1 MKKKFISM
9 IMTAVMI
16 STIVAGCGNNAS
28 TQSSSEAS
36 TEQAVEETAAG
47 ETTEET
53 TEEAAAEGETEGADD
68 TAGTEETEVTE
79 ETADEAAL
87 EDNNEEVS
95 TEAPSKDRSG
105 NDIVVP
111 TEVNSIVSMAPS
123 ITRVLIDLGLADK
136 IVACDTNSGASYGA
150 ELKADIPQFDMM
162 TPDQEQIIALSSD
175 VVFTSGMSA
184 SHGDDV
190 FAAVKEAGVCV
201 CDIPS
206 SSSLADIQEDIRFIG
221 SVVGLSD
228 EAEKIVTDMQTSMD
242 ELAAIAATIPE
253 DEKKSVLFE
262 LYTPS
267 ADYPTIYTCG
277 SNTYITEMIELIGAT
292 NVAGKEADQW
302 PSLTEE
308 AAVAMD
314 PQVILTADMYTPD
327 VINVLLTMSGWENV
341 TAIKDGAVYQLDS
354 DQVNQPNQ
362 HVVSAMIAMAKAIY
376 PEYYKDVT
384 DPFAEEESE
393 VDDAA

>member
-68 TAGTEETEVTE
+68 TTVAE
-79 ETADEAAL
+79 ETADEATS
-87 EDNNEEVS
+87 EDKSEEVQA
-95 TEAPSKDRSG
+95 EAPSKDRSG

-111 TEVNSIVSMAPS
+111 TEINSIVSMAPS

-228 EAEKIVTDMQTSMD
+228 KAEKIVTDMQTSMD

-384 DPFAEEESE
+384 DPFEVEESE

>member
-1 MKKKFISM
+1 MKKRLISM

-16 STIVAGCGNNAS
+16 ATIVSGCGKNDVPA
-28 TQSSSEAS
+28 QEQAGAS
-36 TEQAVEETAAG
+36 TEQISEETA
-47 ETTEET
+47 TEELSD
-53 TEEAAAEGETEGADD
+53 EEASAESADEVTSNEEASEEADD
-68 TAGTEETEVTE
+68 EGSSEEGSS
-79 ETADEAAL
+79 
-87 EDNNEEVS
+87 EVS
-95 TEAPSKDRSG
+95 AEAPSKDRSG

-136 IVACDTNSGASYGA
+136 IVACDTNSGASFSS
-150 ELKADIPQFDMM
+150 ELSADIPQFDMM

-206 SSSLADIQEDIRFIG
+206 SSSLSDIQEDIRFIG

-228 EAEKIVTDMQTSMD
+228 EAEQIVSDMQTSMD

-253 DEKKSVLFE
+253 DEKKTVLFE

-277 SNTYITEMIELIGAT
+277 SNTYISEMIELIGAT
-292 NVAGKEADQW
+292 NVAGTEAEQW
-302 PSLTEE
+302 PALTEE

-327 VINVLLTMSGWENV
+327 VINVILTMSGWENV
-341 TAIKDGAVYQLDS
+341 TAIKDRAVYQLDS

-362 HVVSAMIAMAKAIY
+362 HVISAMIAMAKAIY

-384 DPFAEEESE
+384 DPFGADDSE
-393 VDDAA
+393 AKDAA